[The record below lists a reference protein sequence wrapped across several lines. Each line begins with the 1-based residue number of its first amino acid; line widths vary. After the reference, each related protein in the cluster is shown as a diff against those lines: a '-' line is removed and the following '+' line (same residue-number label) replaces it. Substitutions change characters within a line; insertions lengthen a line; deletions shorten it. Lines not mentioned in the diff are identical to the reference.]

1 MGAEPDIAAFTEA
14 SEGLGAWLLLAELD
28 HRVRNEL
35 AAAAAALRLARHR
48 RQAAAQPSEL
58 IDAAIERL
66 ENFCQVQHLLER
78 HHNHGPL
85 GQRLEALCRAIAKSK
100 GAPQGVQI
108 VVGSD
113 DVMTDDETAWTV
125 CAVACELM
133 TNAFRHAFHGASRCA
148 LAVSLRGAGLVAAH
162 GRRQRHWLCAAG
174 HPSDTV
180 QSRAG
185 FGDRDRACR
194 APGRRCDTEERARL
208 DRRDP
213 QASRQCARVRS
224 RDVFQRHGRRGG
236 LCCSARACPR
246 NSGCS
251 PGRRRRHLNT
261 RFAGSG
267 EERT

>member
-148 LAVSLRGAGLVAAH
+148 LAVSLREERDWLLLTVADNGIGFAPRDIRPILSNPGLGSAIVTALAERLGGAVT
-162 GRRQRHWLCAAG
+162 RRSEPDWTAVTLRLPANARAFDPATFSSAMVVEGVCAA
-174 HPSDTV
+174 
-180 QSRAG
+180 QRAHV
-185 FGDRDRACR
+185 RET
-194 APGRRCDTEERARL
+194 PG
-208 DRRDP
+208 
-213 QASRQCARVRS
+213 VRPAA
-224 RDVFQRHGRRGG
+224 GG
-236 LCCSARACPR
+236 
-246 NSGCS
+246 GI
-251 PGRRRRHLNT
+251 
-261 RFAGSG
+261 
-267 EERT
+267 